1 MTPDTYGFI
10 GLGLIGGSIA
20 KAIKAACPDAQ
31 ILAYDADAG
40 SLTLAQKEHIAD
52 IIFTKA
58 DSEAFSRLGSCEFIF
73 LCAPVSANDKNL
85 ELIKDHL
92 SEGSI
97 LTDVGSVKNT
107 IHNTIDSLGLSHCF
121 IGGHPMAGSE
131 KSGFENANEKILEN
145 AYYILTPGSE
155 VPKERLLSLKELV
168 LKMRA
173 IPLILQAER
182 HDYITAAISHLP
194 HIIAASLVNLVHD
207 EDEDGLMKMIAA
219 GGFKDITR
227 IASSSPVMWQ
237 SICMTNTDNI
247 LKLLND
253 YISALETVQNRLK
266 EKDSRVLYDF
276 FDEAKAY
283 RDSFNNIG
291 SGPIKKE
298 FVLYVDLKDKIGAIA
313 KTATLLADADIS
325 IKNIGIMH
333 NREVQDGA
341 LRIEFYDEPSKDL
354 AKNTLKENNYTIY
367 EE

>member
-20 KAIKAACPDAQ
+20 KAIKASCPGARIMAFDANR
-31 ILAYDADAG
+31 D
-40 SLTLAQKEHIAD
+40 SLLLAQKEQIAD
-52 IIFTKA
+52 TVFTEA

-73 LCAPVSANDKNL
+73 LCAPVSVNDRNL

-92 SEGSI
+92 SDGSI

-107 IHNTIDSLGLSHCF
+107 IHAAIDSLGLSHRF

-145 AYYILTPGSE
+145 AYYILTPGE
-155 VPKERLLSLKELV
+155 NAPQERVLALKNLV

-173 IPLILQAER
+173 IPLILKAER

-194 HIIAASLVNLVHD
+194 HILAASLVNLVHD
-207 EDEDGLMKMIAA
+207 KDEDGLMKMIAA

-237 SICMTNTDNI
+237 SICLTNTDNI
-247 LKLLND
+247 LKLLD
-253 YISALETVQNRLK
+253 EYIHALETIHSKLNER
-266 EKDSRVLYDF
+266 DSRILYDF
-276 FDEAKAY
+276 FDNAKAY

-341 LRIEFYDEPSKDL
+341 LRIEFYDEPSKEL
-354 AKNTLKENNYTIY
+354 AKNTLKENKYTIF
-367 EE
+367 

>member
-20 KAIKAACPDAQ
+20 KAIKASCPQARIIAFDTNR
-31 ILAYDADAG
+31 D
-40 SLTLAQKEHIAD
+40 SLILAQKEHIAD
-52 IIFTKA
+52 TVFTEA

-85 ELIKDHL
+85 ELIKDHI
-92 SEGSI
+92 SDGSI

-107 IHNTIDSLGLSHCF
+107 IHAAIDSSGLSHRF

-131 KSGFENANEKILEN
+131 KSGFENADEKILEN
-145 AYYILTPGSE
+145 AYYILTPGE
-155 VPKERLLSLKELV
+155 NAPEERVLALKELV

-173 IPLILQAER
+173 IPLILKAER

-194 HIIAASLVNLVHD
+194 HIIAASLVNLIHD

-253 YISALETVQNRLK
+253 YIFALEAIRNHLN
-266 EKDSRVLYDF
+266 EKDSRILYDF
-276 FDEAKAY
+276 FDGAKAY
-283 RDSFNNIG
+283 RDSFNNMG

-313 KTATLLADADIS
+313 KTATLLADANIS

-341 LRIEFYDEPSKDL
+341 LRIEFYDEPSKEL
-354 AKNTLKENNYTIY
+354 AKSTLKEHKYTIF
-367 EE
+367 

>member
-1 MTPDTYGFI
+1 MTPNTYGFI

-20 KAIKAACPDAQ
+20 KAIKSANPYAVITAFDANS
-31 ILAYDADAG
+31 D
-40 SLTLAQKEHIAD
+40 SLLLAQKEQIAD
-52 IIFTKA
+52 HIYTEP
-58 DSEAFSRLGSCEFIF
+58 DSETFSRLGNCEFIF
-73 LCAPVSANDKNL
+73 LCAPVSANDQNL
-85 ELIKDHL
+85 NLIKDHL
-92 SEGSI
+92 SEDSV

-107 IHNTIDSLGLSHCF
+107 IHSTIDALGLSHRF

-131 KSGFENANEKILEN
+131 KSGYGNANEKLLEN
-145 AYYILTPGSE
+145 AYYILTPGE
-155 VPKERLLSLKELV
+155 GVPENRLQALKELV
-168 LKMRA
+168 LEMRA
-173 IPLILQAER
+173 IPLILQAEK

-237 SICMTNTDNI
+237 SICLTNTDNI
-247 LKLLND
+247 LQLLDD
-253 YISALETVQNRLK
+253 YICALSSVRTRL
-266 EKDSRVLYDF
+266 ENKDQKQLYDF
-276 FDEAKAY
+276 FDNAKAY

-298 FVLYVDLKDKIGAIA
+298 FVLYLDLKDETGAVAKI
-313 KTATLLADADIS
+313 ATLLANADIS

-341 LRIEFYDEPSKDL
+341 LRIEFYDEPSMLL
-354 AKNTLKENNYTIY
+354 AKTTLTDNGYTIF
-367 EE
+367 